1 MITISVETIKTVLA
15 VAYLIWVVVAYV
27 VTSVLVGKYA
37 HRLGRSGVGFGFLSF
52 FLTPFAGFIILLI
65 LEVRTH
71 RYY

>member
-1 MITISVETIKTVLA
+1 MIIINIEILKTVLA

-37 HRLGRSGVGFGFLSF
+37 HRLGRSGAGFGFLSF

-71 RYY
+71 RHY